1 MNELKRRV
9 LARDRPYLLLIGLGS
24 SLILLLTTSNL
35 SGLSHSQLAIP
46 VYLERQAAALQ
57 PAFHKDLDA
66 LSEAPRYTLT
76 ATVVPESGSVT
87 GQMTVHYTNRSE
99 AALSELIF
107 RLYANAQ
114 TIYGGGSLTVGK
126 VTQGKAELEMELSED
141 RTVLHVPLERPLE
154 RGQTVSLDLSF
165 TAQVPSQSS
174 QGYGIFNR
182 VQGVLT
188 LAGWYPVL
196 TLYDGGWQSPPIP
209 PVGDTLLAEISFY
222 EVALTVPS
230 GYDVIST
237 GVLIEQQ
244 IEEGQVTWRLVSG
257 PAREFAA
264 AISDRFEEHETRIGA
279 VTIRLY
285 TLPADNPAVT
295 AEEALQMASVAFE
308 TYVDRF
314 GVYPLTELDVVDA
327 VISIGGYEFPGMV
340 YVQAAKRIQGPIGN
354 YQYLV
359 AHEVA
364 HQWWYG
370 LVGNHAVN
378 EPWLDESLAT
388 YATVIYLEHAEGTQ
402 AGKNLVDYWKQ
413 TYGLRGTQDPPV
425 NSSALD
431 FRSWGAYRQT
441 VYTHGALFL
450 NELRQEMGNEKFFEL
465 LQRHQE
471 MHRYQMA
478 TTADFLNLAEKVG
491 GRDLSRVFKD
501 WFETGAIE
509 GYSRRAER
517 R

>member
-1 MNELKRRV
+1 MSEIRQQ
-9 LARDRPYLLLIGLGS
+9 LAGTWKNTH
-24 SLILLLTTSNL
+24 LLLTGLRSNL
-35 SGLSHSQLAIP
+35 VLLLAVGNLIGP
-46 VYLERQAAALQ
+46 LYGQFVDHIHLERQATALQ
-57 PAFHKDLDA
+57 PAFRVDLET
-66 LSEAPRYTLT
+66 LGEVPRYTLIAT
-76 ATVVPESGSVT
+76 ADPESGNVT

-99 AALSELIF
+99 AALSELVF

-114 TIYGGGSLTVGK
+114 TIYGGGSLTVEK
-126 VTQGKAELEMELSED
+126 VAQGKAELEMELSKD
-141 RTVLHVPLERPLE
+141 RTVLRVPLERPLE
-154 RGQTVSLDLSF
+154 RGQAASLDLSF
-165 TAQVPSQSS
+165 NAQVPSQSS

-182 VQGVLT
+182 AQGVLT

-196 TLYDGGWQSPPIP
+196 TLYDGGWQTP
-209 PVGDTLLAEISFY
+209 PVPLVGDALLAESSFY

-264 AISDRFEEHETRIGA
+264 AISDRFEEHETKVGA

-285 TLPADNPAVT
+285 TLPADNPAMT
-295 AEEALQMASVAFE
+295 AEEALQIASEAFE
-308 TYVDRF
+308 VYVNRF
-314 GVYPLTELDVVDA
+314 GVYPFTELDVVEA
-327 VISIGGYEFPGMV
+327 VVSIGGYEFPGMV
-340 YVQAAKRIQGPIGN
+340 YVQAAKRIHGPLDS
-354 YQYLV
+354 YQYLL

-370 LVGNHAVN
+370 LVGNHTVN

-388 YATVIYLEHAEGTQ
+388 YAAVIYLEHAEGTR
-402 AGKNLVDYWKQ
+402 AGENLVAHWKR
-413 TYGLRGTQDPPV
+413 TDGLRGAQDPPV

-431 FRSWGAYRQT
+431 FTSWGAYRQT

-478 TTADFLNLAEKVG
+478 TTAGFLNLAEKVG
-491 GRDLSRVFKD
+491 GRDLSRVLKD
-501 WFETGAIE
+501 WFETGDIE
-509 GYSRRAER
+509 RVQL
-517 R
+517 

>member
-1 MNELKRRV
+1 MNELRQR
-9 LARDRPYLLLIGLGS
+9 LAGAGKNPHLLLIGLGS
-24 SLILLLTTSNL
+24 SLVLLLTVGNL
-35 SGLSHSQLAIP
+35 IGPLYSQLTDHI
-46 VYLERQAAALQ
+46 YLERQANALQ
-57 PAFHKDLDA
+57 PAFRVDLET
-66 LSEAPRYTLT
+66 LGEVPRYILI
-76 ATVVPESGSVT
+76 ASVDPESGNVT
-87 GQMTVHYTNRSE
+87 GRMTVHYTNRSE
-99 AALSELIF
+99 AALPELVF

-114 TIYGGGSLTVGK
+114 TIYAGGSLTVER
-126 VTQGKAELEMELSED
+126 VAQGKAELEIELSED
-141 RTVLHVPLERPLE
+141 RTALYVPLQRPLK
-154 RGQTVSLDLSF
+154 RGQATSLDLFF

-174 QGYGIFNR
+174 RGYGIFNR
-182 VQGVLT
+182 AQGVLT

-196 TLYDGGWQSPPIP
+196 ALYDGGWQTSPVPL
-209 PVGDTLLAEISFY
+209 VGDALLAEISLY
-222 EVALTVPS
+222 EVTLTVPS
-230 GYDVIST
+230 GYDVVST
-237 GVLIEQQ
+237 GILVGQQ
-244 IEEGQVTWRLVSG
+244 VGEERVTWRLVSG

-264 AISDRFEEHETRIGA
+264 AISERFEEHETKVGA
-279 VTIRLY
+279 VTIHLY
-285 TLPADNPAVT
+285 TLPADNPTVT
-295 AEEALQMASVAFE
+295 AEEALQIASEAFE

-314 GVYPLTELDVVDA
+314 GVYPFTELDVVETG
-327 VISIGGYEFPGMV
+327 VSIGGYEFPGMV
-340 YVQAAKRIQGPIGN
+340 HVQAVKRIQGSFDN

-370 LVGNHAVN
+370 LVGNHFVE

-431 FRSWGAYRQT
+431 FRNWGAYRQT

-501 WFETGAIE
+501 WFETDAIE
-509 GYSRRAER
+509 GV
-517 R
+517 